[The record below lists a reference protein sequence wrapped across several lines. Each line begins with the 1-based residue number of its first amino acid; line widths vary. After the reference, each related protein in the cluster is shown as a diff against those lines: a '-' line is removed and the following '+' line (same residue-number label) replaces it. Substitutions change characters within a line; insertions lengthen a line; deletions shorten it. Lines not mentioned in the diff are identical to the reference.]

1 MKILFAVF
9 SSIFGCVIGSFMN
22 VLIFR
27 IPRKLSI
34 VKPNSFCPRCK
45 KPIPWYENIP
55 VISYIMLGGQ
65 CSQCHAPISIQYP
78 LIEIITGGVFL
89 YSFLKFGFSYDFVF
103 HVLFFFVLIVI
114 SGIDL
119 THQLIPD
126 IFSFPGIALG
136 LIYHLMNG
144 TILNSVAGL
153 VFGGGLI
160 LVIRIIG
167 GKVYKK
173 EVMGMG
179 DVYLCAMIGA
189 FVGFPYIIAA
199 IFLGALSGAV
209 LGIIYIVSTRQDRE
223 SAIPFGPFLSI
234 GGISVI
240 LFKHLI
246 IQFFATLGIYIQ

>member
-1 MKILFAVF
+1 
-9 SSIFGCVIGSFMN
+9 MN

-27 IPRKLSI
+27 IPRRISI

-45 KPIPWYENIP
+45 KPIVWYENIP
-55 VISYIMLGGQ
+55 VISYIMLRGQ
-65 CSQCHAPISIQYP
+65 CSQCREPISMQYP
-78 LIEIITGGVFL
+78 LIEIIAGGVFL
-89 YSFLKFGFSYDFVF
+89 YSFLMFGFSLDFVF
-103 HVLFFFVLIVI
+103 HVLFFCLLIVI

-126 IFSFPGIALG
+126 IFSFPGIVLG
-136 LIYHLMNG
+136 LLYNLMHG
-144 TILNSVAGL
+144 AILHSAAGL

-160 LVIRIIG
+160 LVIRVIG
-167 GKVYKK
+167 GKIYRK
-173 EVMGMG
+173 EVMGLG
-179 DVYLCAMIGA
+179 DVYLCAMIGS

-209 LGIIYIVSTRQDRE
+209 LGIIYITSTRQNRE

-240 LFKHLI
+240 LFRHLI
-246 IQFFATLGIYIQ
+246 VRFFATLGIYIQ